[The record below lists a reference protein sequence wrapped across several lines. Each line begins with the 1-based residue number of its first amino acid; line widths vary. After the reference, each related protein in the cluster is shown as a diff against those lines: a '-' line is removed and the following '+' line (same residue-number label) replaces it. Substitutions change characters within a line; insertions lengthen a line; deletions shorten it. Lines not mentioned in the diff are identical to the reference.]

1 MAKIEA
7 KALEKGIVRYMVS
20 VVGISPMLQNPMTDD
35 TLETLIRGS
44 KGRAKPKNPDVK
56 IEDIAKDKLCLSES
70 GKFGIPSNYL
80 FACLVDAGRQVI
92 FEKKSKISTRDS
104 SLLPAFLT
112 INASEQDNAG
122 NGFIPFKDQNV
133 QWIADKRRGVLKS
146 GPGGGVAV
154 GIVRPKF
161 MQWAFDVEIE
171 VDLDQINLDKVRD
184 LFVAAGRYSGLGDF
198 RPSRKGPFGR
208 FVTGKFVELG
218 AVQFPMADAA

>member
-1 MAKIEA
+1 MAKVES
-7 KALEKGIVRYMVS
+7 KALDKGIVRYMVS
-20 VVGISPMLQNPMTDD
+20 VVGISPMLQNPMTD
-35 TLETLIRGS
+35 ETIDVLIRGS

-56 IEDIAKDKLCLSES
+56 IEDIAKERLCLSAD
-70 GKFGIPSNYL
+70 GKFGVPANYL

-112 INASEQDNAG
+112 INASDLDNAG
-122 NGFIPFKDQNV
+122 NGFIPFKDQNQ
-133 QWIADKRRGVLKS
+133 QWIVDKRRGVLKS

-161 MQWAFDVEIE
+161 MQWSFDVEIE
-171 VDLDQINLDKVRD
+171 VDLDQINMDKVHD
-184 LFVAAGRYSGLGDF
+184 LFKAGGRYSGLGDF

-208 FVTGKFVELG
+208 FVAAKFVELG
-218 AVQFPMADAA
+218 AVQMPMAEAA